1 MEDLNITIHDC
12 YIDVYN
18 KNPTESEIENIFN
31 NLPKKVI
38 NLADE
43 WGGFDTEVREMT
55 YEWILNQKNNEV
67 YENYKNKEIYNINYT
82 DNLEKYKYQLDMI
95 GED

>member
-1 MEDLNITIHDC
+1 MEDLKITIHDC
-12 YIDVYN
+12 YIDIYDKEPIEN
-18 KNPTESEIENIFN
+18 EIENIFN
-31 NLPKKVI
+31 HLPKKII

-55 YEWILNQKNNEV
+55 YEWLLLQRNNEL
-67 YENYKNKEIYNINYT
+67 YKNYKNKGNYNINYV
-82 DNLEKYKYQLDMI
+82 DNLEKYKDQLNMM